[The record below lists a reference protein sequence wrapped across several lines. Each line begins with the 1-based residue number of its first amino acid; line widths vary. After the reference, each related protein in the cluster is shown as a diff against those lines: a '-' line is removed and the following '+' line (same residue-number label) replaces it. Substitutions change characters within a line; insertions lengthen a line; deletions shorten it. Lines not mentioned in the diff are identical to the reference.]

1 MDAAT
6 VKGGCSSSTSSTG
19 GAIPPSLTPIYHDDA
34 VLEFPQSGER
44 FVGIENFR
52 EWRGEYLVDG
62 EARRGA
68 GELALGGEGAP
79 EWTNGTN

>member
-1 MDAAT
+1 VDAAT
-6 VKGGCSSSTSSTG
+6 VKGDARAALRVRRSDP
-19 GAIPPSLTPIYHDDA
+19 AFAHAIYHDDA

>member
-1 MDAAT
+1 MLEQHFEYGRSDPALAH
-6 VKGGCSSSTSSTG
+6 
-19 GAIPPSLTPIYHDDA
+19 AIYHDDA